1 MATCNVNSLL
11 SGCFNCL
18 TTYQLQL
25 VQAQMLCNIQAAGGG
40 GGAGAVAAEGDNFC
54 FTGTAPSQVL
64 RIKNTDTGLGNRIDT
79 FGADG
84 AVSLSYG
91 DGVAC

>member
-1 MATCNVNSLL
+1 MAECNVNSLL

-18 TTYQLQL
+18 SPYQLHL

-40 GGAGAVAAEGDNFC
+40 GGGGDVAAEGDNYC
-54 FTGTAPSQVL
+54 ITGTAPSQVL
-64 RIKNTDTGLGNRIDT
+64 RIKNLDTGLANSIHMQ
-79 FGADG
+79 GADG
-84 AVSLSYG
+84 DQGLSYG